1 VVVVAETLRCSGL
14 QQIWGGGGILDFTM
28 RTHGKEYNKII
39 NTTSSIKVLKISPSR
54 LGSKGG
60 FQGTVSQL
68 NAIPPSRKASFVSGR
83 MG

>member
-1 VVVVAETLRCSGL
+1 MVVVAETLRCSGL
-14 QQIWGGGGILDFTM
+14 QQIWGGGILDFTM

-39 NTTSSIKVLKISPSR
+39 NTTFSINVLKISPSR

-68 NAIPPSRKASFVSGR
+68 NAIPPSRKASFVSGH